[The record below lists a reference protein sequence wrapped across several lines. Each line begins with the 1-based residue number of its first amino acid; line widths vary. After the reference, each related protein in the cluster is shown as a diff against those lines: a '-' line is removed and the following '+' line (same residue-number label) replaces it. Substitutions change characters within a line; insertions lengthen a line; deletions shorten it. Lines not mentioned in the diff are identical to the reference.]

1 MTRPSPATVTPQ
13 PETLLCDG
21 CAAVYRRVH
30 LRAGHVARC
39 RRCGDMLGRGHS
51 MSLEGQLAL
60 AIAALVVFLIAN
72 LSTVVELNLRGVR
85 SDSTLM
91 GAIVATWREGQ
102 ETIAGIAFATAFF
115 FPLAVILLR
124 LYVLAPLTAGMQ
136 PPFFIW
142 AMRALR
148 HATRW
153 SMLEVFMLGTLIA
166 LVRSAKLAIAT
177 PGPGIFAFA
186 ALAVLLTAHQAAG
199 LHGIWW
205 RSVERRA

>member
-1 MTRPSPATVTPQ
+1 MTRPAPATVTPQ
-13 PETLLCDG
+13 PDLLLCDG
-21 CAAVYRRVH
+21 CAAVYRRVR
-30 LRAGHVARC
+30 LASGQTARC
-39 RRCGDMLGRGHS
+39 RRCGDPLGRGHA

-60 AIAALVVFLIAN
+60 ALAALIVFLVAN

-85 SDSTLM
+85 SSSTLM
-91 GAIVATWREGQ
+91 GAVMATWDAGQ
-102 ETIAGIAFATAFF
+102 ETIAAIAFATAFF

-136 PPFFIW
+136 PPYFIW

-166 LVRSAKLAIAT
+166 LVRSANLAIAS

-186 ALAVLLTAHQAAG
+186 ALALLLTAHQAAG

-205 RSVERRA
+205 RSVGRRA